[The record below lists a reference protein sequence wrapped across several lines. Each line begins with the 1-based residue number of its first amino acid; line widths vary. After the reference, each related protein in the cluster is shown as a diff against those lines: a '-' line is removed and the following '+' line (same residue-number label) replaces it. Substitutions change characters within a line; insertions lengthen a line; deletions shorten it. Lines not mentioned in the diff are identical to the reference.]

1 MWAACLML
9 FFAVS
14 CTDED
19 IVSGSQDVVEGQPV
33 TVSMK
38 FASAMPKSV
47 VITRA
52 DNSLSEL
59 SNLVI
64 FIYSNS
70 GDFQK
75 VVSTSATNQDDRIT
89 LGTSTSDPETADNM
103 IYPVTFNTT
112 SGTKKLLAVA
122 NTSSVADGGGF
133 WESLS
138 GIVQSAQSGNLD
150 FDELKASVI
159 SLRDDYK
166 GESVQTIQ
174 ITSDSQMLLTGWN
187 DGVIFN
193 TNGQVFNYGTD
204 GDQSNQ
210 VVIKLDRSMAR
221 ITFNIAE
228 STPGVN
234 GAKGIFIPSSYR
246 VYNVPV
252 NSYLTNKEHTA
263 VPSGESAFEFAN
275 TAPATIGNVNDG
287 QYSFTFYMP
296 ENIYATVEGVSDY
309 ADRDKWN
316 GTGENSGA
324 QPEDKNWTKAPQT
337 STFVVISGTYTE
349 TTAEEGGHNYTG
361 SVEYTVHL
369 GNFSDAPDAGGSMG
383 DFSVERNCS
392 YTYNM
397 SVLGVDNIVVEAQT
411 EKDDD
416 DSFQQGAE
424 GDIYSYDDVTYSYQL
439 DAHYEQ
445 VYLQYN
451 LSSIAQ
457 AVRSSLS
464 GQSNPSDE
472 DIGNAI
478 AEQLILVI
486 QSEAMDYIHEESA
499 AEPYTVRNKR
509 GTLMPY
515 KIYADAVRDSQ
526 DPTEAKEAILKGA
539 GEGIVPTK
547 GFDYKWVEFWPQSVT
562 TIAKYPGVSDW
573 SKENLNSGFAN
584 DDPYGGRAS
593 GHAEYLLD
601 VYDVIVKMGK
611 VVRKIYDN
619 ESISLTAR
627 GEDGIT
633 VTNTGYYNANYVARF
648 TAFVNEYYYYK
659 HPLTGA
665 KVTSWSVFTNKIP
678 REMII
683 TMNSD
688 VSNDGNSTY
697 NQLYSYISQL
707 SMQTFYNSREMQLD
721 AFGIE
726 TYNETPLCY
735 WGGGN
740 NYNASTT
747 EGRRN
752 QLSLINGNDEWSYYI
767 NYAYN
772 GWTSSVTT
780 ERSRHKLDHDV
791 YERGSER
798 NPTYAYYACLSRN
811 RDLNG
816 DGTIS
821 SNEVRW
827 YLPSVNEYI
836 RTSIGNNAISNSSQ
850 LYFGDKTVMNSNGYP
865 EEYIQDGSL
874 YYTSSSSNERVFW
887 AVERGSYGPINLYSE
902 GGVNDGWE
910 HEKKPIRCI
919 RLLPGEKGGD
929 HDISSDDV
937 YSADATYEMQDA
949 TGRTPIVLNF
959 KGRLVSELY
968 RERAEG
974 SLNRHTEDDDEN
986 SFYQGIFVANEF
998 LNDTYTLAS
1007 IVGLR
1012 ITNNSLVVESNSR
1025 NNPCRNYNEK
1035 GYDNWRVPNLVELS
1049 AMNAAGLLDAC
1060 QDADGQRALCA
1071 TQFSNLNVRYGF
1083 ARSGLIYCPG
1093 GSGTSDI
1100 NLRFKIR
1107 CVRDVPAN
1115 FNLDN

>member
-38 FASAMPKSV
+38 FASAMPRSV

-64 FIYSNS
+64 FIYSSS

-89 LGTSTSDPETADNM
+89 LGTSASDPETADNM

-193 TNGQVFNYGTD
+193 TNGQVSNYGTD

-221 ITFNIAE
+221 ITFNIVE

-234 GAKGIFIPSSYR
+234 GAKGTFIPSSYR

-252 NSYLTNKEHTA
+252 NSYLTNKDHTA

-275 TAPATIGNVNDG
+275 TAPATIGNVNDR

-296 ENIYATVEGVSDY
+296 ENIYATVEGASDY

-324 QPEDKNWTKAPQT
+324 QPEDKKWTNAPQT

-349 TTAEEGGHNYTG
+349 TTAEDGGHNYTG

-369 GNFSDAPDAGGSMG
+369 GNFSDAPNAGGSMG

-416 DSFQQGAE
+416 ERFQQGAE
-424 GDIYSYDDVTYSYQL
+424 GDIYSYDDVTFSYQL

-457 AVRSSLS
+457 AVRNSLS

-472 DIGNAI
+472 DIDNAI

-499 AEPYTVRNKR
+499 TEPYTVRNKR
-509 GTLMPY
+509 GTMMPY
-515 KIYADAVRDSQ
+515 KIYADAVRDGQ

-539 GEGIVPTK
+539 GEGIEPTK

-573 SKENLNSGFAN
+573 SKEDLSSGFAN
-584 DDPYGGRAS
+584 SDPYGGRAQ
-593 GHAEYLLD
+593 GNAEYLLD

-611 VVRKIYDN
+611 VVRKIYDD
-619 ESISLTAR
+619 ESVSTTAR
-627 GEDGIT
+627 AEDGIT
-633 VTNTGYYNANYVARF
+633 VTNTGNSESANYVARF

-665 KVTSWSVFTNKIP
+665 KITSWSVFTNKIP

-740 NYNASTT
+740 NNNASAT

-752 QLSLINGNDEWSYYI
+752 QLDLISNTYWNTYI
-767 NYAYN
+767 DASRN

-780 ERSRHKLDHDV
+780 ERSSHKLNNAYKADN
-791 YERGSER
+791 YQ
-798 NPTYAYYACLSRN
+798 YAYYACLSRN

-816 DGTIS
+816 DGQIS
-821 SNEVRW
+821 EDEVRW
-827 YLPSVNEYI
+827 YLPSLNEYI
-836 RTSIGNNAISNSSQ
+836 RISIGTNALSNSSQ
-850 LYFGDKTVMNSNGYP
+850 LYFGDKAQMNKSGYP
-865 EEYIQDGSL
+865 DEYIDEGSL
-874 YYTSSSSNERVFW
+874 YYTSGTSGQRVFW
-887 AVERGSYGPINLYSE
+887 AVERGSYGPINRWSE
-902 GGVNDGWE
+902 GTNGDDRE
-910 HEKKPIRCI
+910 SKKKPIRCI
-919 RLLPGEKGGD
+919 RLLPGDKSGN

-937 YSADATYEMQDA
+937 YEADPTYEMKQ
-949 TGRTPIVLNF
+949 TTRNTPIVLNF
-959 KGRLVSELY
+959 KGRLVEDLY
-968 RERAEG
+968 RERTDG
-974 SLNRHTEDDDEN
+974 TLNRHNEDDEAN
-986 SFYQGIFVANEF
+986 SFYDGIFVASSF
-998 LNDTYTLAS
+998 LTGTYELGD
-1007 IVGLR
+1007 IIGYNVYNGYWY
-1012 ITNNSLVVESNSR
+1012 ESSKQ
-1025 NNPCRNYNEK
+1025 NPCS
-1035 GYDNWRVPNLVELS
+1035 GYDQDGYYNWRVPNLAEFS
-1049 AMNAAGLLDAC
+1049 AMNAAGLLSGGPSDAEPAC
-1060 QDADGQRALCA
+1060 C
-1071 TQFSNLNVRYGF
+1071 TSFSNKNVRYGF
-1083 ARSGLIYCPG
+1083 AFGTYIYCPG
-1093 GSGTSDI
+1093 SDQG
-1100 NLRFKIR
+1100 LEWKVKIR

-1115 FNLDN
+1115 FNFNY